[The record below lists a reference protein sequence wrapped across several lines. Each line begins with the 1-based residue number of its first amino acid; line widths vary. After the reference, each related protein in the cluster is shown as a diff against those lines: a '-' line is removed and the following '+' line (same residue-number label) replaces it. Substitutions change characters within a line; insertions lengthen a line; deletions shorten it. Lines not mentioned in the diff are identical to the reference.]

1 MYGCSVRLCHLWLL
15 PPASSA
21 LGEGPDLTED
31 EPRARLVDRSRRSCI
46 LVACT
51 CLLLLLSSSD
61 RTHLIPPHP
70 TLPSSASQTGFVS
83 PPQSRISI
91 PPTRTAKWRRP
102 QTQLPTASLRPL
114 RQKRPPRLRALRA
127 SCWLE
132 RRAGFSVWLISVV
145 TVSCAPGNTYC
156 STLTRLL

>member
-31 EPRARLVDRSRRSCI
+31 EPRARLVDRSCRSCI

-51 CLLLLLSSSD
+51 YLLLLLSSSD

-70 TLPSSASQTGFVS
+70 TLPTSASQTGFVS
-83 PPQSRISI
+83 PPEPRIII

-127 SCWLE
+127 SCWPE

-145 TVSCAPGNTYC
+145 TVSYSTC
-156 STLTRLL
+156 ST